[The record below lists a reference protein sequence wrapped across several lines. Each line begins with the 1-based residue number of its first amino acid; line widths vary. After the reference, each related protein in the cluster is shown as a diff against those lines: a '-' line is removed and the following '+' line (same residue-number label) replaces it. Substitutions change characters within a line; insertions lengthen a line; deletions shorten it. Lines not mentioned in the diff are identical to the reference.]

1 MSATTTT
8 QTVSREAARTLY
20 MRIFDEFAVEVDPTL
35 ELVVEVIN
43 AKLIEALQDG
53 GRSSDQH
60 ILADEVN
67 GGTDGVF
74 WQCWATYD
82 SISRKQAEAIF
93 DAAWPV
99 ELAEVKIDAA
109 TALPTRCACGC
120 DTELHGK
127 RSTFAPGHDARFA
140 GQLME
145 AARQGRMSWTEAVTM
160 AGGFS
165 TALANKVARGEH
177 RKGRTPKASRKA
189 AVAAQV
195 IAGTVK
201 VGRWTYAAQL
211 HTMDNGD
218 QRLNINDVRDGSG
231 DWLDA
236 EGYNGKAQSHWMA
249 RFVANA

>member
-127 RSTFAPGHDARFA
+127 RS
-140 GQLME
+140 
-145 AARQGRMSWTEAVTM
+145 
-160 AGGFS
+160 
-165 TALANKVARGEH
+165 
-177 RKGRTPKASRKA
+177 KGRTPKASRKA